1 MIKFTGA
8 AKLNDLKAKQK
19 AYQALHQPRAPFK
32 RLVQNQPIDCY
43 EIDQEQDKI
52 QIGKNNR
59 LLEEDHSNENQNLTN
74 NIQIQTVPTSN
85 DNNQQ
90 IDNQISN
97 YLIQFSQYINI
108 NQNETN
114 NSLLEE
120 DHSKMISIK
129 NKERT
134 LKNLITTRKRVKKRT
149 LIFNTPKLI
158 YFYPKINFFYP
169 KQNFTPKLIYFLPQR
184 QFYPKIHST
193 ENDIILT

>member
-74 NIQIQTVPTSN
+74 NIQIQKVPTSN

-90 IDNQISN
+90 NDNQISN

-134 LKNLITTRKRVKKRT
+134 LKNLITTRKRVKKIT
-149 LIFNTPKLI
+149 KS
-158 YFYPKINFFYP
+158 
-169 KQNFTPKLIYFLPQR
+169 LPLAIKNATRSQKDSEYENEKR
-184 QFYPKIHST
+184 LDILRSSIVDDEIAFMNVFDT
-193 ENDIILT
+193 E

>member
-74 NIQIQTVPTSN
+74 NIQIQKVPTSN

-90 IDNQISN
+90 NDNQISKYAN
-97 YLIQFSQYINI
+97 DYIYKSRYTMNQKLLRLYRGFQECDLNVKQYA
-108 NQNETN
+108 
-114 NSLLEE
+114 
-120 DHSKMISIK
+120 
-129 NKERT
+129 
-134 LKNLITTRKRVKKRT
+134 
-149 LIFNTPKLI
+149 
-158 YFYPKINFFYP
+158 YG
-169 KQNFTPKLIYFLPQR
+169 PQY
-184 QFYPKIHST
+184 Q
-193 ENDIILT
+193 

>member
-90 IDNQISN
+90 NDNQISN

-134 LKNLITTRKRVKKRT
+134 LKNLITTRKRVKNITKSLPLAIKNATRSQNDSEYENEKR
-149 LIFNTPKLI
+149 LDILRSSIVDDEIAFMNV
-158 YFYPKINFFYP
+158 FD
-169 KQNFTPKLIYFLPQR
+169 
-184 QFYPKIHST
+184 T
-193 ENDIILT
+193 E

>member
-1 MIKFTGA
+1 VIKFTGA

-90 IDNQISN
+90 NDNQISN

-134 LKNLITTRKRVKKRT
+134 LKNLITTRKRVKKIT
-149 LIFNTPKLI
+149 KS
-158 YFYPKINFFYP
+158 
-169 KQNFTPKLIYFLPQR
+169 LPLAIKNATRSQKDSEYENEKR
-184 QFYPKIHST
+184 LDILRSSIVDDEIAFMNVFDT
-193 ENDIILT
+193 E